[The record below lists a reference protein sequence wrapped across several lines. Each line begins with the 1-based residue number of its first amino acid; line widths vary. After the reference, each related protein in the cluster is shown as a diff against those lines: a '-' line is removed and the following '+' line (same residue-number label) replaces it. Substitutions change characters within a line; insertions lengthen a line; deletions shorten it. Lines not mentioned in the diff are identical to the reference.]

1 MRIKLKGMQ
10 STKQKVQSLESIQAL
25 RNFLKSAYT
34 NAFQFRISNFLFALV
49 YLIRVSDSESGE

>member
-1 MRIKLKGMQ
+1 MQ

-25 RNFLKSAYT
+25 RNFLESAYT

-49 YLIRVSDSESGE
+49 YLISDLESGE